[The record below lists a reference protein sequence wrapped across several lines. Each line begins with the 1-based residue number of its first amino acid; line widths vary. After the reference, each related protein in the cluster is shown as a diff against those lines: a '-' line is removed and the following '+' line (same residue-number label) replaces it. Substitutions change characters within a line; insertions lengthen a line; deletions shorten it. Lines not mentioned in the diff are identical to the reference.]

1 VLSERGSELFYRHM
15 ALILIANSDF
25 RILLK
30 VHCNGSDVKSL
41 AAKALELTGTS
52 DEGLPD
58 FIKELANLLGGGH

>member
-1 VLSERGSELFYRHM
+1 M

-58 FIKELANLLGGGH
+58 FIKELANLLGGAIKRTLSAR